1 MRCVVLRQKQ
11 KLMQYDEHKLRSLNM
26 SEQEIAF

>member
-11 KLMQYDEHKLRSLNM
+11 KLMQYNEHKLRNLSVNK
-26 SEQEIAF
+26 QEIAF